1 MNNESYTCLG
11 RQKENMIAA
20 RLLPDDPALPEVL
33 ALIRSEFATMDGVI
47 DPPSSMHQL
56 TLLDLTFTPSELW
69 VIGNPVI
76 ACVIL
81 TPKPPALYIGK
92 LAVAEAYRGQGLAR
106 VLINIAAGRARD
118 LHLTHLELQTRI
130 ELVGNQA
137 AFAAMGFVETA
148 RTAHKGYDRPTS
160 ITYQRKVTP

>member
-1 MNNESYTCLG
+1 
-11 RQKENMIAA
+11 MIAT
-20 RLLPDDPALPEVL
+20 RLLAADPALPQVL
-33 ALIRSEFATMDGVI
+33 SLIQTEFAYMDGLI
-47 DPPSSMHQL
+47 DPPSSIHVL
-56 TLLDLTFTPSELW
+56 TLADLQNPAHEVW
-69 VIGNPVI
+69 MIGRPPE

-92 LAVAEAYRGQGLAR
+92 LAVAGQARRRGLAT
-106 VLINIAAGRARD
+106 VLINRAADRAQE
-118 LHLTHLELQTRI
+118 LGLTHLELQTRI

-137 AFAAMGFVETA
+137 AFAAMGFVETG